1 MTPPALLARA
11 TPAPPPSD
19 LVVEETALPGLLL
32 LKPRLFSDGRGLVF
46 EGWSEARY
54 AAAGLPRAFV
64 QDNVS
69 RSRRGVLR
77 GLHLQ
82 HPFAQGK
89 LVCAVAG
96 EIYDVALD
104 LRRGSPTFG
113 RWASVMLDGQG
124 LHQLYVPPG
133 VAHGFCALRDGTLVT
148 YKCTEAY
155 HPEAEVGV
163 RWDDP
168 DLGIPWPV
176 AAPIVSAKDAK
187 LPRLRDLPPATFPLF
202 Q

>member
-1 MTPPALLARA
+1 MTLAAARA
-11 TPAPPPSD
+11 VPPPCD
-19 LVVEETALPGLLL
+19 LVVQELALPGLLL
-32 LKPRLFSDGRGLVF
+32 LEPRVFSDRRGRVF
-46 EGWSEARY
+46 EGWSAARY
-54 AAAGLPRAFV
+54 AAAGVPSVFA

-69 RSRRGVLR
+69 RSRAGVLR

-104 LRRGSPTFG
+104 LRRGSPTYG
-113 RWASVMLDGQG
+113 RWTSVILDEDA

-133 VAHGFCALRDGTLVT
+133 VAHGFCALREGTLVI

-155 HPEAEVGV
+155 HPEAELGV

-168 DLGIPWPV
+168 DLGIPWPI
-176 AAPIVSAKDAK
+176 AAPLVSEKDAT
-187 LPRLRDLPPATFPLF
+187 LPRLRDVPPSALPRFR
-202 Q
+202 

>member
-1 MTPPALLARA
+1 MTLAARAVTPPC
-11 TPAPPPSD
+11 D
-19 LVVEETALPGLLL
+19 LDVEETALPGLLL
-32 LKPRLFSDGRGLVF
+32 LKPRVFSDRRGCVF
-46 EGWSEARY
+46 EGWSAARY
-54 AAAGLPRAFV
+54 AAAGVPSVFA

-69 RSRRGVLR
+69 RSRVGVLR

-113 RWASVMLDGQG
+113 RWTSVMLDEDS

-155 HPEAEVGV
+155 HPEAELGV

-168 DLGIPWPV
+168 DLGIPWPI
-176 AAPIVSAKDAK
+176 AAPLVSEKDAR
-187 LPRLRDLPPATFPLF
+187 LPRLRDVPPSSLPRFR
-202 Q
+202 